1 MRTENGCRSTTPIGN
16 HGIVT
21 VGEDTCGGRRDG
33 FNSCSSL
40 ACHRSRAPQPYRPSL
55 ATLASG
61 HSPESSLEPPDL
73 WHAGRAKMTHCRDV
87 HVRRIGA
94 VEDWGRK
101 SFCRQ
106 FKRESA
112 TKFPIFVL
120 DVSSPGFRRQLRR
133 VRRLLLLARHVPRL
147 PRFRLG
153 LRLRLQLLV
162 RLTTLRRCGGCHVS
176 LFQFYL
182 SGAGERD
189 TAQSTQRNG
198 PLQHV
203 PNTEAEAALLKTT
216 TSRTLCGM
224 FSLKS
229 AATTIALE
237 RAAEVWT

>member
-1 MRTENGCRSTTPIGN
+1 MC
-16 HGIVT
+16 
-21 VGEDTCGGRRDG
+21 D
-33 FNSCSSL
+33 
-40 ACHRSRAPQPYRPSL
+40 
-55 ATLASG
+55 
-61 HSPESSLEPPDL
+61 ESE
-73 WHAGRAKMTHCRDV
+73 
-87 HVRRIGA
+87 A

-106 FKRESA
+106 FKRKSA
-112 TKFPIFVL
+112 TKSPIFVL

-133 VRRLLLLARHVPRL
+133 VRRLLLLARHVPCL

-203 PNTEAEAALLKTT
+203 PNTEAKAALLKTT

-224 FSLKS
+224 FSLNS

-237 RAAEVWT
+237 RATEVLDVTADVATENSIWRRGRRDPRARGPRRCRSRARDPGCRTRRVLRSTQALNVVVPLPQ